1 MARRLAP
8 CPEKEARL
16 AAFLAQRGAEAVLLT
31 DRANIAWLAN
41 GADVHCD
48 LFGASG
54 VAQLLWSPQQRL
66 VLTSNIEAARL
77 AEEEF
82 GDAWS
87 IQSAPWWTPHA
98 ALPYPRLVCDTD
110 PDDPLAA
117 VRAPLT
123 AGDVER
129 LRSLG
134 RDAADATQEALLSTH
149 PGERE
154 LDVAARWIHALRARD
169 LQVPVCLVA
178 ADERAYRYRHPIPTE
193 ARVQRNLLAGM
204 CATRD
209 GLVVCL
215 SRILSVGTPSADL
228 VRRHAAVRQVERALH
243 EATRAGQ
250 TLGQVLQAGMSAYA
264 SVGFAEEWQHHHQG
278 GPMGYRTRERI
289 ATPNDPTLVVAGQ
302 SYGWNPSIAGV
313 KAEDTLFVDSRGVGE
328 VLTRMT
334 AWPLEDGRPAIAQ
347 LP

>member
-31 DRANIAWLAN
+31 DRANIAWLTN

-98 ALPYPRLVCDTD
+98 ALPYLRLVCDTD

-178 ADERAYRYRHPIPTE
+178 ADERAYRYRHPIPSA
-193 ARVQRNLLAGM
+193 ARLHRHLLAGM
-204 CATRD
+204 CATRQ
-209 GLVVCL
+209 GLVVCV
-215 SRILSVGTPSADL
+215 SRIMAVGTPSDDL
-228 VRRHAAVRQVERALH
+228 ARRHGAVLQVERALH
-243 EATRAGQ
+243 EATRAGAS
-250 TLGQVLQAGMSAYA
+250 LGTVLQAGMEAYA
-264 SVGFAEEWQHHHQG
+264 QTGYAAEWQQHHQG

-289 ATPNDPTLVVAGQ
+289 ATPADGAVVVAGQ

-313 KAEDTLFVDSRGVGE
+313 KAEDTLYLNRQGVAE
-328 VLTRMT
+328 VVTQMT
-334 AWPLEDGRPAIAQ
+334 AWPVRDGRPDIVQ
-347 LP
+347 LA

>member
-154 LDVAARWIHALRARD
+154 LDVAARWIHALRARN

-193 ARVQRNLLAGM
+193 ARVHRNLLAGM

-250 TLGQVLQAGMSAYA
+250 TLGQVLQTGIDAYA
-264 SVGFAEEWQHHHQG
+264 RVGFAEEWRHHHQG

-289 ATPNDPTLVVAGQ
+289 ATPHDPTLVVAGQ

>member
-16 AAFLAQRGAEAVLLT
+16 AAFLAQRGAEAVLIT
-31 DRANIAWLAN
+31 DRANIAWLTN

-77 AEEEF
+77 VDEEF
-82 GDAWS
+82 GEAWTVECM
-87 IQSAPWWTPHA
+87 PWWQQRTG
-98 ALPYPRLVCDTD
+98 ALPAPLLRDTEGG
-110 PDDPLAA
+110 DPLAA

-134 RDAADATQEALLSTH
+134 RDAADATQEALLGTH

-193 ARVQRNLLAGM
+193 ARVQRNVLAGM

-228 VRRHAAVRQVERALH
+228 VRRHAAVREVERALH

-264 SVGFAEEWQHHHQG
+264 SVGFAGEWQHHHQG

-313 KAEDTLFVDSRGVGE
+313 KAEDTLYLNRQGVAE
-328 VLTRMT
+328 VVTQMT
-334 AWPLEDGRPAIAQ
+334 AWPVRDGRPDIVQ
-347 LP
+347 LA

>member
-16 AAFLAQRGAEAVLLT
+16 AAFLAARGAEAVLIT
-31 DRANIAWLAN
+31 DRANIAWLTN

-77 AEEEF
+77 VDEEF
-82 GDAWS
+82 GEAWTVECM
-87 IQSAPWWTPHA
+87 PWWQQRTG
-98 ALPYPRLVCDTD
+98 ALPAPLLRDTEGG
-110 PDDPLAA
+110 DPLAA

-215 SRILSVGTPSADL
+215 SRILSVGPPSADL

-313 KAEDTLFVDSRGVGE
+313 KAEDTLLVDSRGVGE

>member
-31 DRANIAWLAN
+31 DRANIAWLTN
-41 GADVHCD
+41 GSDVHCD
-48 LFGASG
+48 LFGVSG

-134 RDAADATQEALLSTH
+134 RDAADATQEALLSTQL
-149 PGERE
+149 GERE
-154 LDVAARWIHALRARD
+154 LDVAARWIHALRARN

-250 TLGQVLQAGMSAYA
+250 TLGQVLQTGIDAYA
-264 SVGFAEEWQHHHQG
+264 RVGFAEEWRHHHQG

-289 ATPNDPTLVVAGQ
+289 ATPHDPTLVVAGQ